1 MARAKRRLSGL
12 AGGALVL
19 AALSGCIGG
28 PDGGPRSGRRA
39 PPVLAETP
47 SDDGLPPAGLGL
59 PPAGL
64 GLPSAETGVPVPA
77 APGTRIGT
85 GSVKVALVVPL
96 TGPGAAVGAALR
108 NAAELAIE
116 DFQKPDLQIL
126 VKDDRGT
133 TEGAREAAQAAV
145 TEGAELVLGPLFA
158 ANVRAAAGVTRTAGK
173 PIIAFSTDAAVAA
186 RGVYLLSFLPQ
197 AEVDRIVAEA
207 VAKGRRSIAALIP
220 ENSYGNAVE
229 AQFREAVA
237 HRGARLVG
245 IERYVPGNPGP
256 AVARL
261 AGLITGGGAQADAL
275 FLPDTPDGLAGLDPV
290 LTRAGFSPTRV
301 RPFGTAVWNDPR
313 VFALPALQGGWFA
326 APDAAG
332 FAGFSQRYQARFGTV
347 PPRVAT
353 LSYDA
358 VSLMAALSRQ
368 FGSQRFADATLTN
381 PSGFSGIDGTFRF
394 RPDGPSDRTLA
405 VYEIRS
411 GAPAVISPAP
421 RVLARSGT

>member
-1 MARAKRRLSGL
+1 MARAKWRLTGVLCGSAL
-12 AGGALVL
+12 AL
-19 AALSGCIGG
+19 AGCIGG
-28 PDGGPRSGRRA
+28 PDGGPRTARRA
-39 PPVLAETP
+39 PPVVAEA
-47 SDDGLPPAGLGL
+47 PPADL
-59 PPAGL
+59 PTSG
-64 GLPSAETGVPVPA
+64 ETGPGSA

-96 TGPGAAVGAALR
+96 TGPGATVGAALR
-108 NAAELAIE
+108 NAAELAME

-133 TEGAREAAQAAV
+133 PDGAREAAQAALAD
-145 TEGAELVLGPLFA
+145 GAELVLGPLFA
-158 ANVRAAAGVTRTAGK
+158 ANVQAASGPTRAAGK
-173 PIIAFSTDAAVAA
+173 PVIAFSTDAAVAA

-197 AEVDRIVAEA
+197 AEVDRIVEEA
-207 VAKGRRSIAALIP
+207 VAKGRRSFAALIP
-220 ENSYGNAVE
+220 QNSYGNAVE

-237 HRGARLVG
+237 RKGARLVG
-245 IERYVPGNPGP
+245 IERYVPGSPGP

-261 AGLITGGGAQADAL
+261 SGLIAGGGAQADAL
-275 FLPDTPDGLAGLDPV
+275 FLPDTPDGLASLDPV
-290 LTRAGFSPTRV
+290 LAKAGFSPTRV
-301 RPFGTAVWNDPR
+301 RPLGTAVWNDAR
-313 VFALPALQGGWFA
+313 AFALPSLQGGWFA

-332 FAGFSQRYQARFGTV
+332 FSTFSQRYQARFGTV

-353 LSYDA
+353 LAYDA
-358 VSLMAALSRQ
+358 VSLTAALSRQ

-381 PSGFSGIDGTFRF
+381 PAGFSGIDGTFRF

-421 RVLARSGT
+421 RVLGRSGT